1 MGLTHSPRIVTDG
14 LVSAYD
20 AANTKSYNGSPLT
33 NWYSVADVGN
43 GSANTNIWQL
53 VGIPNSPGAVSVDS
67 TYGTWNGNAIFN
79 ATCTQRSNYYSAT
92 SIRLCI
98 PPYYNNTIGTARK
111 LTFKVRMIAP
121 DSTAISNISF
131 HNGGGTAGHN
141 SGIFTLLDESEVPK
155 DSIFKDNWYLV
166 DLDVSGNYPLGHC
179 VGIGLPN
186 LHNQPIEFLFTEM
199 MLYKDIGGGQ
209 FQPFTP
215 TSRSGT
221 NAMQDMVGNNNG
233 TINGTYQHN
242 SDNKSI
248 HFTRVNLNNGDH
260 IEIGDDP
267 SLDLETA
274 WTIEAWCRREGS
286 ITGPAKILSKWGN
299 YFIAIHNNYIY
310 GCVGHGDSHS
320 CLDPADRTT
329 LLPDLQWSHLMMT
342 YAEPTGSGT
351 TGVARIYLN
360 GVEIHAWNADSTA
373 SSDSVLTIGCRD
385 RPGSNPNQF
394 FNGDI
399 SVIRV
404 YNRELT
410 PAEVTQNFNALRGR
424 YGI

>member
-33 NWYSVADVGN
+33 NWYSVGN
-43 GSANTNIWQL
+43 GGANTNIWQL
-53 VGIPNSPGAVSVDS
+53 VGIPNAPGAVAADS
-67 TYGTWNGNAIFN
+67 TYGTWNGNTIFN
-79 ATCTQRSNYYSAT
+79 ATCTQRSSYYSAT

-98 PPYYNNTIGTARK
+98 PASYNNTIGTARR

-121 DSTAISNISF
+121 NATAINNISY
-131 HNGGGTAGHN
+131 HNAGSTAGHISSN
-141 SGIFTLLDESEVPK
+141 FTLLDESEVPK
-155 DSIFKDNWYLV
+155 DSVFKDNWYLV
-166 DLDVSGNYPLGHC
+166 ERDVSGTFNSGHC

-186 LHNQPIEFLFTEM
+186 LHNQPIEFLFTELM
-199 MLYKDIGGGQ
+199 MYSDIGGGEP
-209 FQPFTP
+209 QPFTP
-215 TSRSGT
+215 TIRSGT

-248 HFTRVNLNNGDH
+248 QFTRVSDTNGDH
-260 IEIGDDP
+260 IAIGDDP

-274 WTIEAWCRREGS
+274 WTIETWCKREVS
-286 ITGPAKILSKWGN
+286 ISSLVKIVSKWEN
-299 YFIAIHNNYIY
+299 YFIATDNNKLY
-310 GCVGHGDSHS
+310 GCVGQGSAHD
-320 CLDPADRTT
+320 CLESANRTT
-329 LLPDLQWSHLMMT
+329 TLPFNQWSHIMMT
-342 YAEPTGSGT
+342 YAESTGSGT

-360 GVEIHAWNADSTA
+360 GVEINTWNANGTA
-373 SSDSVLTIGCRD
+373 SSDHLLTIGCRHD
-385 RPGSNPNQF
+385 NPGSAPDQF
-394 FNGDI
+394 FGGKI
-399 SVIRV
+399 SVTRV